1 MSDTPKMI
9 RETLC
14 VAQTAV
20 GLLPDDYQAGR
31 TRDEH
36 IAQLQRLHDAIVDVP
51 ESTHAR
57 DARRDAQKSELI
69 RVVHDDD
76 LPTRR
81 AQVPFLDE
89 FVARGVNVH
98 FEAMSSAQFWIGIDF
113 ADGTH
118 WAINCGAVNPNAKGY
133 AFAEQDSP

>member
-57 DARRDAQKSELI
+57 EDVPWLVE
-69 RVVHDDD
+69 RVEALTAERDD
-76 LPTRR
+76 LEAEKWLR
-81 AQVPFLDE
+81 ARADRIEAGRDE
-89 FVARGVNVH
+89 
-98 FEAMSSAQFWIGIDF
+98 D
-113 ADGTH
+113 
-118 WAINCGAVNPNAKGY
+118 
-133 AFAEQDSP
+133 

>member
-36 IAQLQRLHDAIVDVP
+36 IAQLQRLHDATVDVP
-51 ESTHAR
+51 ESREQCGCANLALSSASTGQLELAR
-57 DARRDAQKSELI
+57 EGFPGMDPAEFVERFFLVAQGMKTDG
-69 RVVHDDD
+69 VV
-76 LPTRR
+76 TRIEWR
-81 AQVPFLDE
+81 YLDE
-89 FVARGVNVH
+89 VA
-98 FEAMSSAQFWIGIDF
+98 
-113 ADGTH
+113 
-118 WAINCGAVNPNAKGY
+118 P
-133 AFAEQDSP
+133 

>member
-36 IAQLQRLHDAIVDVP
+36 IAQLQRLHDATVDVP
-51 ESTHAR
+51 ESREPERACSTFHP
-57 DARRDAQKSELI
+57 
-69 RVVHDDD
+69 
-76 LPTRR
+76 PT
-81 AQVPFLDE
+81 A
-89 FVARGVNVH
+89 
-98 FEAMSSAQFWIGIDF
+98 STITTSA
-113 ADGTH
+113 A
-118 WAINCGAVNPNAKGY
+118 AIHRPLFTSHSLAGH
-133 AFAEQDSP
+133 Q

>member
-36 IAQLQRLHDAIVDVP
+36 VAQLQRLHDAIVDVP

-57 DARRDAQKSELI
+57 EDM
-69 RVVHDDD
+69 
-76 LPTRR
+76 P
-81 AQVPFLDE
+81 
-89 FVARGVNVH
+89 
-98 FEAMSSAQFWIGIDF
+98 
-113 ADGTH
+113 
-118 WAINCGAVNPNAKGY
+118 
-133 AFAEQDSP
+133 